1 MTIYYSLTTNG
12 FYDSELGYS
21 SYPDDIIEITSAQH
35 NSFLDGINRLG
46 KEVYLNESNQ
56 LALRTKVVVVT
67 WDDIRGKRNKLL
79 LQSDYTQVADW
90 PGDKAAWATY
100 RQALRDITTTFSDP
114 ASVVWPTPPGE

>member
-1 MTIYYSLTTNG
+1 MTIYYSLSTKG
-12 FYDSELGYS
+12 FYDSDLGYR
-21 SYPDDIIEITSAQH
+21 SYPDDIIEITSAQY

-56 LALRTKVVVVT
+56 LALRTKVVVIT
-67 WDDIRGKRNKLL
+67 WDDIRGKRDKLL

-100 RQALRDITTTFSDP
+100 RQALRDITITFSDP
-114 ASVVWPTPPGE
+114 ASVVWPTPPGA